1 MSMALQEMFPKQKL
15 HATQLFLLFSFII
28 FFNFQKNH
36 ALFFERKFPFYW
48 PFFGKKC
55 LLKKNVPIKW
65 YA

>member
-28 FFNFQKNH
+28 FFNFQKIM
-36 ALFFERKFPFYW
+36 LFFREQFSFLPI
-48 PFFGKKC
+48 FFGKKC